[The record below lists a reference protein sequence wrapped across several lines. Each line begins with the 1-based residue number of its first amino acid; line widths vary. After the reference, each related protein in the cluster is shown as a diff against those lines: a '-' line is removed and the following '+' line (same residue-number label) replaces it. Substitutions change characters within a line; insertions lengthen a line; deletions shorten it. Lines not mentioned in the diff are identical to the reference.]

1 MHLCPKSGQKIFRRT
16 PTIFVSLE
24 VVAVD
29 KSLCIPSK
37 RCSSN
42 QKLPSNSRA
51 PIFSLWLPPQT
62 AMALP
67 AAKRRENPSAGRMS
81 GGSAVERSAY
91 FARREAARVLRCVL
105 DGDARGR
112 AVASIKSLVYSPS
125 VRNKKAT
132 FALVC
137 QTLKYLTILKS
148 ALSAANLLS
157 AKWKKQAALLYVTA
171 YDILFGQKIG
181 TTGLVEK
188 LIMLHKDALESAL
201 SKLCA
206 QKNVK
211 CIDELL
217 LDNNKHALPK
227 PRYVRVNTLKIGT
240 EIAILELEKVA
251 KVRKDDVVPDMLILP
266 GGTDLHKH
274 RLVLDGSLFLQG
286 KASSM
291 VAVALSPK
299 PGWKVLD
306 ACAAP
311 GNKTSH
317 LAALMQG
324 KGKIVACEINKSRI
338 KHLEDT
344 IRRSGAHNVQV
355 IHRDFLDIKADDPTF
370 SKVRAILLDPSCS
383 GSGISAERLDH
394 LLPSYSAVPAVERV
408 VYSTCSIHP
417 AENENVVEAVLPLA
431 TSHGFKL
438 ATPFPQWP
446 RRGLPVF
453 EGAHHLLRTDPSE
466 DTEGFFIALF
476 VKSAASRPQPHR
488 KRYFRSG
495 RKMPPLS
502 TRISMILMHKM
513 SRRSSCKKRP
523 VVARRIKV
531 MKSITIS

>member
-1 MHLCPKSGQKIFRRT
+1 
-16 PTIFVSLE
+16 
-24 VVAVD
+24 
-29 KSLCIPSK
+29 
-37 RCSSN
+37 
-42 QKLPSNSRA
+42 
-51 PIFSLWLPPQT
+51 
-62 AMALP
+62 MALP

-148 ALSAANLLS
+148 ALSATNLLS

-181 TTGLVEK
+181 MTGLVEK
-188 LIMLHKDALESAL
+188 LIMLHKDTLESAL

-227 PRYVRVNTLKIGT
+227 PRFVRVNTLKIGT

-251 KVRKDDVVPDMLILP
+251 KVRKDDVVPDLLMLP
-266 GGTDLHKH
+266 GGADLHKH

-291 VAVALSPK
+291 VAVALCPK

-370 SKVRAILLDPSCS
+370 SEVRAILLDPSCS

-394 LLPSYSAVPAVERV
+394 LLPSYSADHGTTANDQRMEKLATFQKNALAHALSFPAVERV
-408 VYSTCSIHP
+408 VYSTCSIHR

-476 VKSAASRPQPHR
+476 VKSAESRPQPRR
-488 KRYFRSG
+488 KRCIRSG
-495 RKMPPLS
+495 RKLPPLS

-513 SRRSSCKKRP
+513 SRRSCCKKQP
-523 VVARRIKV
+523 VIARRIEVK
-531 MKSITIS
+531 KSITIC

>member
-1 MHLCPKSGQKIFRRT
+1 
-16 PTIFVSLE
+16 
-24 VVAVD
+24 
-29 KSLCIPSK
+29 
-37 RCSSN
+37 
-42 QKLPSNSRA
+42 
-51 PIFSLWLPPQT
+51 
-62 AMALP
+62 
-67 AAKRRENPSAGRMS
+67 MS
-81 GGSAVERSAY
+81 GGSALERSAY
-91 FARREAARVLRCVL
+91 FARREAAKVLRCVL

-157 AKWKKQAALLYVTA
+157 AKWKKQATLLYVTA

-188 LIMLHKDALESAL
+188 LIMLHKDALEAAL

-227 PRYVRVNTLKIGT
+227 PRYVRVNTLKIDP
-240 EIAILELEKVA
+240 EIAIRELEKVA

-291 VAVALSPK
+291 VAVALCPK

-324 KGKIVACEINKSRI
+324 KGKIIACEINKNRI

-383 GSGISAERLDH
+383 GSGITAERLDH
-394 LLPSYSAVPAVERV
+394 LLPSYSADHRDGSSANDQRMEKLATFQKKALVHALSFPAVERV
-408 VYSTCSIHP
+408 VYSTCSIHQ

-431 TSHGFKL
+431 TYLGFKL

-453 EGAHHLLRTDPSE
+453 EGAQHLLRTDPSE

-476 VKSAASRPQPHR
+476 VKSAESSRRPHR
-488 KRYFRSG
+488 KRHFSSG
-495 RKMPPLS
+495 RRMSALS
-502 TRISMILMHKM
+502 TRISMILMNKM
-513 SRRSSCKKRP
+513 SARRNCKKRP
-523 VVARRIKV
+523 AVARTIKV
-531 MKSITIS
+531 RNP